1 MKNKLKHII
10 FLALVLI
17 IYPINSYAKEDIKL
31 FVDGNFVK
39 SDVAPFIENNRTLVP
54 VRIISENLGYNVTW
68 NGEKQTVTISGNNK
82 EILMPIN
89 STKVTVDKKK
99 KTLDVPAKVS
109 NNRTFVPVRF
119 IAENLGTTVDWDNKD
134 KVVVVGKGYT
144 KSTNS
149 FEEAK
154 VTRVVDGDTI
164 IVNLNG
170 KDEKL
175 RMILVD
181 TPETVHPKKPVE
193 FYGKEASNF
202 TKSKLTNKTV
212 YLQKDVSD
220 RDRYNRILRYVWL
233 ERPKSNNP
241 TNEEIKKNMYNA
253 ILIKDGYGK
262 IATFPPDIKYVE
274 LFKKLDRSAREQNL
288 GMWSVEGENFTPEK
302 NTSENKKEEA
312 IKSNPNIES
321 GKIKGN
327 KNSKIYHLPNG
338 ANYNKISEKN
348 IIYFNSEEEA
358 INAGYRKSKN

>member
-1 MKNKLKHII
+1 
-10 FLALVLI
+10 
-17 IYPINSYAKEDIKL
+17 
-31 FVDGNFVK
+31 
-39 SDVAPFIENNRTLVP
+39 
-54 VRIISENLGYNVTW
+54 
-68 NGEKQTVTISGNNK
+68 
-82 EILMPIN
+82 
-89 STKVTVDKKK
+89 
-99 KTLDVPAKVS
+99 
-109 NNRTFVPVRF
+109 
-119 IAENLGTTVDWDNKD
+119 
-134 KVVVVGKGYT
+134 
-144 KSTNS
+144 
-149 FEEAK
+149 
-154 VTRVVDGDTI
+154 
-164 IVNLNG
+164 
-170 KDEKL
+170 
-175 RMILVD
+175 MILVD

-253 ILIKDGYGK
+253 ILVKDGYGK